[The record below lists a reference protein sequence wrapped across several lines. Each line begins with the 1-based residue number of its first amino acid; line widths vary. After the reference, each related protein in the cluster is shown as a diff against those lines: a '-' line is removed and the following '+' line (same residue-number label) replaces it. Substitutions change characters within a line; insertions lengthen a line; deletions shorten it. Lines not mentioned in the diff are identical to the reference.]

1 MPLSAGSVGR
11 QSVKRTS
18 RDGSPV
24 GLRIVHWDANFLCG
38 GAISHSVLGLATSQ
52 VRLGAEVVVVAA
64 RPSAPPRYGS
74 MDGSSGVTIFEWQPR
89 WTLRFDRFLLR
100 GVPHSAHRSLRAFR
114 PDVVHVHG
122 GFNPD
127 NLWIPRLFECPIVF
141 SPHGSYH
148 PEVFLKTRRI
158 AKRLYLRIEKR
169 FLLQHVTAVHALSPI
184 EGAHLR
190 RLLPGQQVYCLPQG
204 PGIRMSQPISR
215 EESDGPEGVVTFA
228 FVGRLDVFTKG
239 LDILLEA
246 FAQAER
252 RLNGQGIRLALVGPD
267 WRGGRDWLQCRGR
280 ELGIANHVVFSGPL
294 SGPQV
299 LSVLNRSHIYVQL
312 SRHDA
317 FSLSAAEALLMGK
330 PAILS
335 DAVGPGSYPEIGT
348 LPHVRIVRGGVSE
361 TAEAMVDCVRRLS
374 EFTIA
379 AGQHRSELCNFF
391 SWERI
396 AKSQLMVYEKIRT
409 GLLVT

>member
-1 MPLSAGSVGR
+1 
-11 QSVKRTS
+11 
-18 RDGSPV
+18 V
-24 GLRIVHWDANFLCG
+24 GLRIVHWDPNFLCG
-38 GAISHSVLGLATSQ
+38 GAVSRSVLGLATNQ

-64 RPSAPPRYGS
+64 RPSTPPLYGS
-74 MDGSSGVTIFEWQPR
+74 AGGSRGVTVFEWQPR
-89 WTLRFDRFLLR
+89 WALQFDRLSLR
-100 GVPHSAHRSLRAFR
+100 GVPHGAHRKLRAFR

-127 NLWIPRLFECPIVF
+127 NLWVPRLFECPIVF

-148 PEVFLKTRRI
+148 PQVFLKSRRI
-158 AKRLYLRIEKR
+158 AKSLYLQIER
-169 FLLQHVTAVHALSPI
+169 RLLLHHVTAVHALSPI
-184 EGAHLR
+184 EAAHLR
-190 RLLPGQQVYCLPQG
+190 RLLPGRQVYCLPQG
-204 PGIRMSQPISR
+204 PGIPTSQPVSR
-215 EESDGPEGVVTFA
+215 EEPDGPEGVVTFV

-252 RLNGQGIRLALVGPD
+252 RLTGRGIRLALVGPD
-267 WRGGRDWLQCRGR
+267 WRGGEDWLRRRGR
-280 ELGIANHVVFSGPL
+280 ELGIADHVVFHGSL

-299 LSVLNRSHIYVQL
+299 LSALNRSHIYVQL

-335 DAVGPGSYPEIGT
+335 KAVGPGSYPEVGT
-348 LPHVRIVRGGVSE
+348 LPHVRIVLGGASE

-374 EFTIA
+374 DLQIA
-379 AGQHRSELCNFF
+379 AEQHLSDLSNFF

-396 AKSQLMVYEKIRT
+396 AKSQLMVYEKIKT
-409 GLLVT
+409 GLLLGTLDGSSEMGSSTALHPGALNN